1 MEVQSIK
8 CNKIYKKVQ
17 NYTNTV
23 PRPQWRN
30 KSWGKLHYLPLSS
43 DLPSNQQREINV
55 CHFPG
60 TDLNN
65 ILSYAQPSMSLPV
78 MCAENLDIQILLK
91 ISSRWSMLCVWNVK
105 LSFALDNDKDDGN
118 FIIKELCKL
127 LNMHTYTLTQT
138 YTHKF

>member
-8 CNKIYKKVQ
+8 CNKIYKKKVQ
-17 NYTNTV
+17 KYTNTV

-65 ILSYAQPSMSLPV
+65 ILSYAQPSISLPV

-91 ISSRWSMLCVWNVK
+91 ILSR
-105 LSFALDNDKDDGN
+105 
-118 FIIKELCKL
+118 
-127 LNMHTYTLTQT
+127 
-138 YTHKF
+138 

>member
-8 CNKIYKKVQ
+8 CNKIQKKGQ
-17 NYTNTV
+17 KYTNTV

-60 TDLNN
+60 GYLNN
-65 ILSYAQPSMSLPV
+65 ILSYAQPSISLPV

-91 ISSRWSMLCVWNVK
+91 ILSR
-105 LSFALDNDKDDGN
+105 
-118 FIIKELCKL
+118 
-127 LNMHTYTLTQT
+127 
-138 YTHKF
+138 